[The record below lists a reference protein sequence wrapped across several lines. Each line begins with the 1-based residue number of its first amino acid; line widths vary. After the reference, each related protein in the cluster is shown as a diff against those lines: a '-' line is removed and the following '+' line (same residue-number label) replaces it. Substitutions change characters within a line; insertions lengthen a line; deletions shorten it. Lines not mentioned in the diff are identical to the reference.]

1 MSDDKT
7 KRPSTGL
14 LFLVDNGMNSPHKMT
29 LVRLVMKGIRISHE
43 DLWTS
48 LNLLPKEKLMDRKT
62 FEQMLNELVEEE
74 WIWRV
79 EMNGKTIYSPRLKTT
94 EGKPR

>member
-1 MSDDKT
+1 MSDDKI

-14 LFLVDNGMNSPHKMT
+14 LFLVDNGMDSPHKMT

-43 DLWTS
+43 DLWKS
-48 LNLLPKEKLMDRKT
+48 LNTLPKEKLMNWAT
-62 FEQMLNELVEEE
+62 FEQTLRELVEEE
-74 WIWRV
+74 WLWRV
-79 EMNGKTIYSPRLKTT
+79 ELDGKTIYSPRLKTS